1 MITTWREPLSTSVT
15 VPNLPL
21 TLLED
26 PGGADLLTA
35 DTEVVLQED
44 GSVAGTRS
52 IVTWVTSAYRERS
65 FTSTFRQSAFT
76 STFREGA

>member
-1 MITTWREPLSTSVT
+1 MITTWRERLSTSVT

-26 PGGADLLTA
+26 GTGADLLTA

-52 IVTWVTSAYRERS
+52 IITWVTDLYRERS
-65 FTSTFRQSAFT
+65 FTATFQ
-76 STFREGA
+76 EGQ